1 MKKRTL
7 LAKVLKCV
15 GIPVVVIYLLFSAF
29 LLQSVKQSVT
39 SLTTEELASKSQV
52 ASCQVNNYLTKYQGI
67 AQQLMLNSEV
77 QNFLKSTSSKQKIQ
91 ETPGFK
97 DVDQTLRNIS
107 AADRSNIID
116 SWVADTATKH
126 CVDQTDGVSNFDI
139 SSRPWYQ
146 QLAKSKQLIITEP
159 YEDVDSKVLTVSMIA
174 PIFNGDTLSGVAGI
188 DITLSQLYNTIKS
201 YKLGNTGFYILTSAG
216 GKLVYYPKAAMKGKD
231 VTTSGMSANIVENI
245 QNKKECSLSYTAM
258 GKTNYGYLAP
268 VGTTGWTVTTGLPEN
283 EFYSPYNRVVLSLT
297 VAFLI
302 AAVVIF
308 LTIFLTSKSIVKPL
322 VKLKNSA
329 NEIADG
335 NLDITVDVRSADEV
349 GQVALALARTVDR
362 LKQYINYIDEI
373 SSVLDQIAVGNLAFE
388 LHCDYAGEFLKIKTS
403 LENIQSSTK
412 SLLENI
418 SVSADQVASG
428 SGQVSDSAQSLAQG
442 ATEQA
447 GSLEELSASIDEIS
461 GQVKKNTVQISHMAV
476 NMNSTA
482 RGVEESSGRM
492 DQMLTAMNEISASSN
507 EIGKIIKVI
516 DGIAFQTNILA
527 LNAAVEAARAGEA
540 GKGFSVVADEVRSL
554 AGKSSNAAKQTSK
567 LIGSS
572 VKKVEEGLALADG
585 TSKAL
590 TEIAGQV
597 KSINETIQQVKNA
610 SGQQFLSIKQ
620 ITQGVEQ
627 ISSVVQTTS
636 ATAEESAAA
645 SEELNGQAQSLKG
658 LISRFKI
665 EKG

>member
-39 SLTTEELASKSQV
+39 SLTTEDLASKSQV

-139 SSRPWYQ
+139 SSRPWDQ

-362 LKQYINYIDEI
+362 LKQYINYIDEM

>member
-39 SLTTEELASKSQV
+39 SLTTEDLASKSQV